1 MKNYSLHGG
10 KHTKLYKIWCSIK
23 QRCYN
28 KNNTHYKYYGGR
40 GISVCLEW
48 QNNFA
53 EFRSWANKN
62 GYEDGL
68 SIERIDVNSGY
79 EPNNCKWITISE
91 QCNNKQNSKRF
102 QIDGE
107 TLSLKQ
113 ISEKYK
119 INYDTLY
126 YRICKLNWNIDEA
139 ISREVKNMPR
149 RKSSSGERYIYK
161 SGSGFKVI
169 INKNHYGLR
178 QTLDEAIKLR
188 NIKLKELTAK
198 NV

>member
-28 KNNTHYKYYGGR
+28 KNNTHYRYYGGR
-40 GISVCLEW
+40 GIGLCLEW
-48 QNNFA
+48 ENNFA
-53 EFRSWANKN
+53 EFRSWAYKN

-79 EPNNCKWITISE
+79 EPNNCKWIPISE

-102 QIDGE
+102 QIEGE

-126 YRICKLNWNIDEA
+126 YRVCKLYWNIDEA
-139 ISREVKNMPR
+139 ISREAKNMPR

-161 SGSGFKVI
+161 SGDSFKVI
-169 INKNHYGLR
+169 INKIYYGSVD
-178 QTLDEAIKLR
+178 TLGKAIKLR
-188 NIKLKELTAK
+188 NTKLEELK
-198 NV
+198 GEKK